1 MAKNIEP
8 NTDNMS
14 DNYLIYII
22 LLIVIVL
29 FMVFGYFIRK
39 LLNNVHD
46 INTKLNETTPKPST
60 EDVSEVV
67 LEKETNKVAEAAKY
81 EEDVKLDT
89 IDEQEELD
97 N

>member
-39 LLNNVHD
+39 LLNSVHD
-46 INTKLNETTPKPST
+46 INTKLNETTPKLTT

-67 LEKETNKVAEAAKY
+67 LEKETDKVEEPVKY

-89 IDEQEELD
+89 IDEQE
-97 N
+97 